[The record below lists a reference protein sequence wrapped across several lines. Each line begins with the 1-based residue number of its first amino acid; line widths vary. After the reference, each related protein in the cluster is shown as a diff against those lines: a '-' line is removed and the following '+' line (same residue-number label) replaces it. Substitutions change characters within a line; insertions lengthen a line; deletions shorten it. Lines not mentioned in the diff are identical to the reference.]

1 MDAVLRRPTSFRIDL
16 RERSFEDRPY
26 GGDAE
31 DAFGGGVGSSRR
43 RGAGTVTLLQQYM
56 SLSKTDGRE
65 RCADRVRFQL
75 EFGADSRSLCL
86 SIRDRLHQRH
96 DGDSTDNKRQSGS
109 HDRYAEYQLDYFEA
123 GRILCDHGSGIPPR
137 EMRANSI
144 GLETSREGRDA
155 VQPTAHRA
163 IFVLSSEFSKQSGR
177 LETDKNLSDTSTD
190 AVEKHRLQLQPE
202 EMPESHGTGNRF
214 RTTYHGPHLP
224 QRRAASYAEQI
235 LQQQSYTYAD
245 HEFAA
250 IV

>member
-1 MDAVLRRPTSFRIDL
+1 MIWTLLFFMTVCAFPYVIAFTSDTMEIRLIINGNLVHTIAMPNINLITSKRDVFFATTAPEFLPGKCERIRLDSKPLEKEEMPCSPPPTAQSSSSRASFQSTWPYSASLSSGQKSKSSSPDPDRSLPPNVWWTHWGHSLVSTEKSSFR
-16 RERSFEDRPY
+16 R
-26 GGDAE
+26 
-31 DAFGGGVGSSRR
+31 
-43 RGAGTVTLLQQYM
+43 
-56 SLSKTDGRE
+56 
-65 RCADRVRFQL
+65 
-75 EFGADSRSLCL
+75 
-86 SIRDRLHQRH
+86 
-96 DGDSTDNKRQSGS
+96 
-109 HDRYAEYQLDYFEA
+109 
-123 GRILCDHGSGIPPR
+123 
-137 EMRANSI
+137 
-144 GLETSREGRDA
+144 
-155 VQPTAHRA
+155 
-163 IFVLSSEFSKQSGR
+163 QSGR

>member
-1 MDAVLRRPTSFRIDL
+1 MDVVLYD
-16 RERSFEDRPY
+16 
-26 GGDAE
+26 
-31 DAFGGGVGSSRR
+31 
-43 RGAGTVTLLQQYM
+43 
-56 SLSKTDGRE
+56 
-65 RCADRVRFQL
+65 
-75 EFGADSRSLCL
+75 SLCL

-109 HDRYAEYQLDYFEA
+109 HDRHAEYQLDYFEA

-163 IFVLSSEFSKQSGR
+163 IFVLLSVEFSKYVTLLGFFVLVRSRNPLPPSLAPTDHYLQMFDERIEVILLPTEKSSFRRQSGR

-202 EMPESHGTGNRF
+202 EMPESRGTGNRF
-214 RTTYHGPHLP
+214 CTTYHGPHLP

-235 LQQQSYTYAD
+235 LQQQSYTHAD